1 MGENMP
7 ILPLKFTLLSYLTL
21 RLVSSVWGVVFQL
34 PEDEDKEVE

>member
-1 MGENMP
+1 MQL
-7 ILPLKFTLLSYLTL
+7 LPRTFAMLSYLTL